1 MTGIPTDS
9 RPIEEEV
16 KTADEQAEET
26 EKSETD
32 PAESSPEKK
41 SEEAAPSDADEN
53 TDVNIPLNKDKRF
66 KEIIK
71 DRDEARAQLSE
82 LMEWKRQSESA
93 LKTQAQTQDIP
104 QWFREI
110 YGDDPNVWKVMQAQ
124 FSEIRKQAADEAY
137 QRLES
142 QKQAEVK
149 QLEEAKKFVDS
160 QFEALKEEGKTFDK
174 NAVID
179 TALKLKLFDDNG
191 NYNLRAAYEVW
202 SAKQSRPQNTVKKRI
217 ASESVRGSKGDA
229 KQEGHTLSELRKLG
243 GFRGFN
249 KYLENNV

>member
-1 MTGIPTDS
+1 MSIDAKTVARLREMTGAGMMDAKKAL
-9 RPIEEEV
+9 EEV
-16 KTADEQAEET
+16 GGDLEKAAEELRKKGVT
-26 EKSETD
+26 KAAKKSDRATSEGRVHAYIHATGKVGVLVEVLCETD
-32 PAESSPEKK
+32 FVARNENFIAFCNDLAMHIAASDPSYLTREDVPE
-41 SEEAAPSDADEN
+41 EIVA
-53 TDVNIPLNKDKRF
+53 
-66 KEIIK
+66 KEK
-71 DRDEARAQLSE
+71 E
-82 LMEWKRQSESA
+82 LVAS
-93 LKTQAQTQDIP
+93 
-104 QWFREI
+104 
-110 YGDDPNVWKVMQAQ
+110 
-124 FSEIRKQAADEAY
+124 
-137 QRLES
+137 
-142 QKQAEVK
+142 
-149 QLEEAKKFVDS
+149 
-160 QFEALKEEGKTFDK
+160 ALKEEGKTFDK